1 MNICIVGAGAIG
13 GFLGTRLSEAGEGRV
28 SALARGETLAALRA
42 HGWRLRQDGALR
54 TAPCTA
60 ASDARELGVQELVI
74 LALKA
79 QALPSMASALRPL
92 IGPGTAVL
100 SIMNGVPWWFVH
112 GRPGLGSEPLA
123 SVDPGGVT
131 AAAIPFAQVLG
142 GVVHIAAS
150 RTEPGLSEH
159 RNGRAVILGEPTG
172 GDSERARMV
181 AARLTGAGFDATVSE
196 NVRHDIWYKLWGN
209 LVVNPI
215 TALTGATSDRLL
227 ADPLV
232 RAFASAAML
241 EARDIGERI
250 GVPLDLH
257 PEARHEVT
265 ARLGPFRSS
274 MLQDAEAGRM
284 LELDAIV
291 GAVRELGERTG
302 VRTPNI
308 DALFGLTRLYGRV
321 HGVYPDSR

>member
-1 MNICIVGAGAIG
+1 
-13 GFLGTRLSEAGEGRV
+13 R
-28 SALARGETLAALRA
+28 
-42 HGWRLRQDGALR
+42 
-54 TAPCTA
+54 
-60 ASDARELGVQELVI
+60 
-74 LALKA
+74 
-79 QALPSMASALRPL
+79 
-92 IGPGTAVL
+92 
-100 SIMNGVPWWFVH
+100 IMNGVPWWFVH
-112 GRPGLGSEPLA
+112 GQPGLGAEPLA

-172 GDSERARMV
+172 GDRERARLV
-181 AARLTGAGFDATVSE
+181 AARLTRAGFDVTVSE

-241 EARDIGERI
+241 EARAIGDRI
-250 GVPLDLH
+250 GVPLDQH
-257 PEARHEVT
+257 PEARHGVT
-265 ARLGPFRSS
+265 AKLGPFRSS

-291 GAVRELGERTG
+291 AAVRELGERTG
-302 VRTPNI
+302 VQTPNI

-321 HGVYPDSR
+321 HGVYPEGD